1 MTTPDSETALLVAS
15 AGDESARPDLVAAG
29 KNRLGWLERALIAF
43 VRSTFEPGLLSRAVH
58 FGQRTVGCGWI
69 HHCTKYLR
77 HVHGYDR
84 LPKLEPG
91 QSYILVANHRSFFDL
106 YVVFGDLVHRGLRH
120 RIVFPVRSS
129 FFYDNPLGLFVNG
142 VMSFFAMYPPL
153 FRERKKMFLNPLAL
167 EELAFLLRRG
177 GMFAGIHPEGTRK
190 RDDDP
195 YTFLPA
201 QRGVGKVIQDAR
213 VPVIPVFING
223 LINDLP
229 KQVSS
234 NFDRSG
240 QDIFVVFGQP
250 IDFSDLLDRGKS
262 PKVHQA
268 ISDRAM
274 QAVAE
279 LGQEERALRAAHEQ
293 KKLGK
298 NSVVVEK

>member
-1 MTTPDSETALLVAS
+1 NATSLAPKAAL
-15 AGDESARPDLVAAG
+15 ESARPDLIESG
-29 KNRLGWLERALIAF
+29 RKRLSPLERFLIGF
-43 VRSTFEPGLLSRAVH
+43 VRKTFEPGLLSRAVH
-58 FGQRTVGCGWI
+58 YGQRTVGCGWI

-77 HVHGYDR
+77 HVHGYER
-84 LPKLEPG
+84 LPVLDTS
-91 QSYILVANHRSFFDL
+91 QSFILVANHRSFFDL
-106 YVVFGDLVHRGLRH
+106 YVVFGDLVHRGLKH
-120 RIVFPVRSS
+120 RIVFPVRAK
-129 FFYDNPLGLFVNG
+129 FFYDNPLGLIVNG
-142 VMSFFAMYPPL
+142 IMSFFAMYPPL
-153 FRERKKMFLNPLAL
+153 FRERKKAFLNPLAL

-229 KQVSS
+229 KQVRS
-234 NFDRSG
+234 NFDRTG
-240 QDIFVVFGQP
+240 QDIFVVFGAP
-250 IDFSDLLDRGKS
+250 IDFGDLLDQPKS

-268 ISDRAM
+268 ISDRTM

-279 LGQEERALRAAHEQ
+279 LGQEERALRAARGRSGPADRAPSE
-293 KKLGK
+293 
-298 NSVVVEK
+298 SVVVEK